1 MESVLLVGSIIGGL
15 GLFLLAIGMMTDG
28 LKLAAGN
35 SLRTLLAKWSSTPFR
50 GVVSGA
56 AMTALVQ
63 SSSAVTVASLGF
75 VNAGLLSMRHALG
88 IVYGAN
94 IGTTMT
100 GWLVAMV
107 GFKLNIQAVALPMI
121 GVGMILKLLK
131 PNSRL
136 ASFGIAIAGFG
147 LFFVGID
154 SLKTAFEGIVNTFD
168 LSQFKAEGV
177 EGFLMYLIIGF
188 VMTVLTQSS
197 SASIALTITA
207 ATSGMVGIYAAGAMV
222 IGANI
227 GTTSTAMFAS
237 IGATSSA
244 KRVAAAQ
251 VVFNVAT
258 AVVAALILPLLFGL
272 IHWIT
277 AVAEIDA
284 NPGITLAIFH
294 TLFNLLGVALIFP
307 LNDRL
312 ASFLEQ
318 RFVSLEEEASKP
330 KHLDKN
336 IAQTPDLAVNALI
349 LELLSVS
356 DRFLHVYPKLFSQQ
370 CTEITAVEK
379 GIHGVEALCQRIS
392 QFIVEVERAALSE
405 DTTKALASLM
415 RVEHYML
422 SSAQKTL
429 AISAVIKRRDIL
441 SKPELEGQLLNYLS
455 VINEFMR
462 MVRWR
467 QFDSSDA
474 LSLQF
479 DLLDKEHHKLK
490 SALVMGATRGDI
502 AVAQMADA
510 AECMEYL
517 LQIAQMWIKVFV
529 RIQQVEDSITTVN
542 LIHGDSQN
550 NSKTIEG
557 A

>member
-1 MESVLLVGSIIGGL
+1 MESVVLLGSIIGGL

-35 SLRTLLAKWSSTPFR
+35 ALRTLLAKWSKTPFR

-100 GWLVAMV
+100 GWLVAIV

-136 ASFGIAIAGFG
+136 ASVGIAIAGFG

-154 SLKTAFEGIVNTFD
+154 SLKTAFEGIVSTFD

-177 EGFLMYLIIGF
+177 EGFLMYLVIGF

-284 NPGITLAIFH
+284 DPGITLAIFH

-370 CTEITAVEK
+370 SSEITAVEND
-379 GIHGVEALCQRIS
+379 IHGVEALCQHIS
-392 QFIVEVERAALSE
+392 QFIVDVERAALSE
-405 DTTKALASLM
+405 ETTKALASLM

-422 SSAQKTL
+422 SSAQKAL
-429 AISAVIKRRDIL
+429 AISAVSRRRDVL
-441 SKPELEGQLLNYLS
+441 TKAELEGQLLNYLS
-455 VINEFMR
+455 ITNEFMR

-467 QFDSSDA
+467 QFESSDA

-479 DLLDKEHHKLK
+479 DLLDKEHHKVK
-490 SALVMGATRGDI
+490 SALVMGATQGDI
-502 AVAQMADA
+502 AVTQMTDA
-510 AECMEYL
+510 TECMEYL
-517 LQIAQMWIKVFV
+517 LQIVQMWVKVFV
-529 RIQQVEDSITTVN
+529 RIQQVEDSITTAN

>member
-1 MESVLLVGSIIGGL
+1 MESVVLLGSIIGGL

-35 SLRTLLAKWSSTPFR
+35 ALRTLLAKWSKTPFR

-136 ASFGIAIAGFG
+136 ASVGIAIAGFG

-154 SLKTAFEGIVNTFD
+154 SLKTAFEGIVSTFD

-177 EGFLMYLIIGF
+177 EGFLMYLVIGF

-284 NPGITLAIFH
+284 DPGITLAIFH

-307 LNDRL
+307 LNDKL

-370 CTEITAVEK
+370 SSEITAVEND
-379 GIHGVEALCQRIS
+379 IHGVEALCQHIS
-392 QFIVEVERAALSE
+392 QFIVDVERAALSE
-405 DTTKALASLM
+405 ETTKALASLM

-422 SSAQKTL
+422 SSAQKAL
-429 AISAVIKRRDIL
+429 AISAVSRRRDVL
-441 SKPELEGQLLNYLS
+441 TKAELEGQLLNYLS
-455 VINEFMR
+455 VTNEFMR

-467 QFDSSDA
+467 QFESSDA

-479 DLLDKEHHKLK
+479 DLLDKEHHKVK
-490 SALVMGATRGDI
+490 SALVMGATQGDI
-502 AVAQMADA
+502 AVTQMTDA
-510 AECMEYL
+510 TECMEYL
-517 LQIAQMWIKVFV
+517 LQIVQMWVKVFV
-529 RIQQVEDSITTVN
+529 RIQQVEDSITTAN

-550 NSKTIEG
+550 NSKTMEG

>member
-1 MESVLLVGSIIGGL
+1 MESVVLLGSIIGGL

-35 SLRTLLAKWSSTPFR
+35 ALRTLLAKWSKTPFR

-121 GVGMILKLLK
+121 GVGMILKLIK

-136 ASFGIAIAGFG
+136 ASVGIAIAGFG

-154 SLKTAFEGIVNTFD
+154 SLKTAFEGIVSTFD

-177 EGFLMYLIIGF
+177 EGFLMYLVIGF

-251 VVFNVAT
+251 VVFNVVT

-284 NPGITLAIFH
+284 DPGITLAIFH

-370 CTEITAVEK
+370 SSEITAVEND
-379 GIHGVEALCQRIS
+379 IHGVEALCQHIS
-392 QFIVEVERAALSE
+392 QFIVDVERAALSE
-405 DTTKALASLM
+405 ETTKALASLM

-422 SSAQKTL
+422 SSAQKAL
-429 AISAVIKRRDIL
+429 AISALSRRRDVL
-441 SKPELEGQLLNYLS
+441 TKAELEGQLLNYLS
-455 VINEFMR
+455 VTNEFMR

-479 DLLDKEHHKLK
+479 DLLDKEHHKVK
-490 SALVMGATRGDI
+490 SALVMGATQGDI
-502 AVAQMADA
+502 AVTQMTDA
-510 AECMEYL
+510 TECMEYL
-517 LQIAQMWIKVFV
+517 LQIVQMWVKVFV
-529 RIQQVEDSITTVN
+529 RIQQVEDSITTAN

-550 NSKTIEG
+550 NSNTIEG

>member
-136 ASFGIAIAGFG
+136 ASVGIAIAGFG

-154 SLKTAFEGIVNTFD
+154 SLKTAFEGIVSTFD

-177 EGFLMYLIIGF
+177 EGFLMYLVIGF

-277 AVAEIDA
+277 EVAEIDA

-307 LNDRL
+307 LNDGL

-370 CTEITAVEK
+370 SGEITAVEND
-379 GIHGVEALCQRIS
+379 IHGVEALCQHIS
-392 QFIVEVERAALSE
+392 QFIVDVERAALSE
-405 DTTKALASLM
+405 ETTKALASLM

-422 SSAQKTL
+422 SSAQKAL
-429 AISAVIKRRDIL
+429 AISAVSRRREVL
-441 SKPELEGQLLNYLS
+441 TKAELEGQLLNYLS
-455 VINEFMR
+455 VTNEFMR

-479 DLLDKEHHKLK
+479 DLLDKEHHKVK
-490 SALVMGATRGDI
+490 SALVMGATQGDI
-502 AVAQMADA
+502 AVTQMTDA
-510 AECMEYL
+510 TECMEYL
-517 LQIAQMWIKVFV
+517 LQIVQMWVKVFV
-529 RIQQVEDSITTVN
+529 RIQQVEDSITTAN

>member
-1 MESVLLVGSIIGGL
+1 MESVVLLGSIIGGL

-35 SLRTLLAKWSSTPFR
+35 ALRTLLAKWSKTPFR

-136 ASFGIAIAGFG
+136 ASVGIAIAGFG

-154 SLKTAFEGIVNTFD
+154 SLKTAFEGIVSTFD

-177 EGFLMYLIIGF
+177 EGFLMYLVIGF

-272 IHWIT
+272 IHWVT

-284 NPGITLAIFH
+284 DPGITLAIFH

-370 CTEITAVEK
+370 SSEITAVEND
-379 GIHGVEALCQRIS
+379 IHGVEALCQHIS
-392 QFIVEVERAALSE
+392 QFIVDVERAALSE
-405 DTTKALASLM
+405 ETTKALASLM

-422 SSAQKTL
+422 SSAQKAL
-429 AISAVIKRRDIL
+429 AISAVSRRRDVL
-441 SKPELEGQLLNYLS
+441 TKAELEGQLLNYLS
-455 VINEFMR
+455 VTNEFMR

-479 DLLDKEHHKLK
+479 DLLDKEHHKVK
-490 SALVMGATRGDI
+490 SALVMGATQGDI
-502 AVAQMADA
+502 AVTQMTDA
-510 AECMEYL
+510 TECMEYL
-517 LQIAQMWIKVFV
+517 LQIVQMWVKVFV
-529 RIQQVEDSITTVN
+529 RIQQVEDSITTAN

-557 A
+557 V

>member
-1 MESVLLVGSIIGGL
+1 MESVVLLGSIIGGL

-35 SLRTLLAKWSSTPFR
+35 ALRTLLAKWSKTPFR

-136 ASFGIAIAGFG
+136 ASVGIAIAGFG

-154 SLKTAFEGIVNTFD
+154 SLKTAFEGIVSTFD

-177 EGFLMYLIIGF
+177 EGFLMYLVIGF

-207 ATSGMVGIYAAGAMV
+207 ATSGIVGIYAAGAMV

-272 IHWIT
+272 IHWVT

-284 NPGITLAIFH
+284 DPGITLAIFH

-307 LNDRL
+307 LNDKL

-370 CTEITAVEK
+370 SSEITAVEND
-379 GIHGVEALCQRIS
+379 IHGVEALCQHIS
-392 QFIVEVERAALSE
+392 QFIVDVERAALSE
-405 DTTKALASLM
+405 ETTKALASLM

-422 SSAQKTL
+422 SSAQKAL
-429 AISAVIKRRDIL
+429 AISAVSRRRDVL
-441 SKPELEGQLLNYLS
+441 TKAELEGQLLNYLS
-455 VINEFMR
+455 VTNEFMR

-479 DLLDKEHHKLK
+479 DLLDKEHHKVK
-490 SALVMGATRGDI
+490 SALVMGATQGDI
-502 AVAQMADA
+502 AVTQMTDA
-510 AECMEYL
+510 TECMECL
-517 LQIAQMWIKVFV
+517 LQIVQMWVKVFV
-529 RIQQVEDSITTVN
+529 RIQQVEDSITTAN

-557 A
+557 V

>member
-1 MESVLLVGSIIGGL
+1 MESVVLLGSIIGGL

-35 SLRTLLAKWSSTPFR
+35 ALRTLLAKWSKTPFR

-136 ASFGIAIAGFG
+136 ASVGIAIAGFG

-154 SLKTAFEGIVNTFD
+154 SLKTAFEGIVSTFD

-177 EGFLMYLIIGF
+177 EGFLMYLVIGF

-207 ATSGMVGIYAAGAMV
+207 ATSDMVGIYAAGAMV

-284 NPGITLAIFH
+284 DPGITLAIFH

-370 CTEITAVEK
+370 SSEITAVEND
-379 GIHGVEALCQRIS
+379 IHGVEALCQHIS
-392 QFIVEVERAALSE
+392 QFIVDVERAALSE
-405 DTTKALASLM
+405 ETTKALASIM

-422 SSAQKTL
+422 SSAQKAL
-429 AISAVIKRRDIL
+429 AISAVSRRRDVL
-441 SKPELEGQLLNYLS
+441 TKAELEGQLLNYLS
-455 VINEFMR
+455 VTNEFMR

-467 QFDSSDA
+467 QFESSDA

-479 DLLDKEHHKLK
+479 DLLDKEHHKVK
-490 SALVMGATRGDI
+490 SALVMGATQGDI
-502 AVAQMADA
+502 AVTQMTDA
-510 AECMEYL
+510 TECMEYL
-517 LQIAQMWIKVFV
+517 LQIVQMWVKVFV
-529 RIQQVEDSITTVN
+529 RIQQVEDSITTAN

>member
-1 MESVLLVGSIIGGL
+1 MESVVLLGSIIGGL

-35 SLRTLLAKWSSTPFR
+35 ALRTLLAKWSKTPFR

-136 ASFGIAIAGFG
+136 ASVGIAIAGFG

-154 SLKTAFEGIVNTFD
+154 SLKTAFEGIVSTFD

-177 EGFLMYLIIGF
+177 EGFLMYLVIGF

-197 SASIALTITA
+197 SASIALTIAA

-284 NPGITLAIFH
+284 DPGITLAIFH

-370 CTEITAVEK
+370 SSEITAVEK
-379 GIHGVEALCQRIS
+379 GIIGVEALCQHIS
-392 QFIVEVERAALSE
+392 QFIVDVERAALSE
-405 DTTKALASLM
+405 ETTKALASLM

-422 SSAQKTL
+422 SSAQKAL
-429 AISAVIKRRDIL
+429 AISAVSRRRDAL
-441 SKPELEGQLLNYLS
+441 TKAELEGQLLNYLS
-455 VINEFMR
+455 VTNEFMR

-479 DLLDKEHHKLK
+479 DLLDKEHHKVK
-490 SALVMGATRGDI
+490 SALVMGATQGDI
-502 AVAQMADA
+502 AVTQMTDA
-510 AECMEYL
+510 TECMEYL
-517 LQIAQMWIKVFV
+517 LQIVQMWVKVFV
-529 RIQQVEDSITTVN
+529 RIQQVEDSITTAN

>member
-1 MESVLLVGSIIGGL
+1 MESVVLLGSIIGGL

-35 SLRTLLAKWSSTPFR
+35 ALRTLLAKWSKTPFR

-136 ASFGIAIAGFG
+136 ASVGIAIAGFG

-154 SLKTAFEGIVNTFD
+154 SLKTAFEGIVSTFD

-177 EGFLMYLIIGF
+177 EGFLMYLVIGF

-272 IHWIT
+272 IHWVT

-284 NPGITLAIFH
+284 DPGITLAIFH

-370 CTEITAVEK
+370 SSEITAVEND
-379 GIHGVEALCQRIS
+379 IHGVEALCQHIS
-392 QFIVEVERAALSE
+392 QFIVDVERAALSE
-405 DTTKALASLM
+405 ETTKALASLM

-422 SSAQKTL
+422 SSAQKAL
-429 AISAVIKRRDIL
+429 AISAVSRRRDVL
-441 SKPELEGQLLNYLS
+441 TKAELEGQLLNYLS
-455 VINEFMR
+455 VTNEFMR

-479 DLLDKEHHKLK
+479 DLLDKEHHKVK
-490 SALVMGATRGDI
+490 SALVMGATQGDI
-502 AVAQMADA
+502 AVTQMTDA
-510 AECMEYL
+510 TECMEYL
-517 LQIAQMWIKVFV
+517 LQIVQMWVKVFV
-529 RIQQVEDSITTVN
+529 RIQQVEDSITTAN

>member
-1 MESVLLVGSIIGGL
+1 MESVVLLGSIIGGL
-15 GLFLLAIGMMTDG
+15 GLFLLAIGMMTEG

-35 SLRTLLAKWSSTPFR
+35 ALRTLLAKWSKTPFR

-136 ASFGIAIAGFG
+136 ASVGIAIAGFG

-154 SLKTAFEGIVNTFD
+154 SLKTAFEGIVSTFD

-177 EGFLMYLIIGF
+177 EGFLMYLVIGF

-284 NPGITLAIFH
+284 DPGITLAIFH

-370 CTEITAVEK
+370 SSEITAVEND
-379 GIHGVEALCQRIS
+379 IHGVEALCQHIS
-392 QFIVEVERAALSE
+392 QFIVDVERAALSE
-405 DTTKALASLM
+405 ETTKALASLM

-422 SSAQKTL
+422 SSAQKAL
-429 AISAVIKRRDIL
+429 AISAVSRRRDVL
-441 SKPELEGQLLNYLS
+441 TKAELEGQLLNYLS
-455 VINEFMR
+455 VTNEFMR

-479 DLLDKEHHKLK
+479 DLLDKEHHKVK
-490 SALVMGATRGDI
+490 SALVMGATQGDI
-502 AVAQMADA
+502 AVTQMTDA
-510 AECMEYL
+510 TECMECL
-517 LQIAQMWIKVFV
+517 LQIVQMWVKVFV
-529 RIQQVEDSITTVN
+529 RIQQVEDSITTAN

-557 A
+557 V

>member
-1 MESVLLVGSIIGGL
+1 MESVVLLGSIIGGL
-15 GLFLLAIGMMTDG
+15 GLFLLAIGMMTEG

-35 SLRTLLAKWSSTPFR
+35 ALRTLLAKWSKTPFR

-136 ASFGIAIAGFG
+136 ASVGIAIAGFG

-154 SLKTAFEGIVNTFD
+154 SLKTAFEGIVSTFD

-177 EGFLMYLIIGF
+177 EGFLMYLVIGF

-272 IHWIT
+272 IHWVT

-284 NPGITLAIFH
+284 DPGITLAIFH

-307 LNDRL
+307 LNDKL

-370 CTEITAVEK
+370 SSEITAVEND
-379 GIHGVEALCQRIS
+379 IHGVEALCQHIS
-392 QFIVEVERAALSE
+392 QFIVDVERAALSE
-405 DTTKALASLM
+405 ETTKALASLM

-422 SSAQKTL
+422 SSAQKAL
-429 AISAVIKRRDIL
+429 AISAVSRRRDVL
-441 SKPELEGQLLNYLS
+441 TKAELEGQLLNYLS
-455 VINEFMR
+455 VTNEFMR

-479 DLLDKEHHKLK
+479 DLLDKEHHKVK
-490 SALVMGATRGDI
+490 SALVMGATQGDI
-502 AVAQMADA
+502 AVTQMTDA
-510 AECMEYL
+510 TECMECL
-517 LQIAQMWIKVFV
+517 LQIVQMWVKVFV
-529 RIQQVEDSITTVN
+529 RIQQVEDSITTAN

-550 NSKTIEG
+550 NSKTMEG

>member
-1 MESVLLVGSIIGGL
+1 MESVVLLGSIIGGL

-35 SLRTLLAKWSSTPFR
+35 ALRTLLAKWSKTPFR

-136 ASFGIAIAGFG
+136 ASVGIAIAGFG

-154 SLKTAFEGIVNTFD
+154 SLKTAFEGIVSTFD

-177 EGFLMYLIIGF
+177 EGFLMYLVIGF

-251 VVFNVAT
+251 VVFNVVT

-277 AVAEIDA
+277 AIAEIDA

-294 TLFNLLGVALIFP
+294 TLFNVLGVALIFP
-307 LNDRL
+307 MNDKL
-312 ASFLEQ
+312 ASFLER
-318 RFVSLEEEASKP
+318 RFVSFEEEASKP
-330 KHLDKN
+330 KYLDKN

-349 LELLSVS
+349 LELLSIA
-356 DRFLHVYPKLFSQQ
+356 DRFLNTYPKLLSQRSNE
-370 CTEITAVEK
+370 TNVVENEINVVET
-379 GIHGVEALCQRIS
+379 LCQHVS

-405 DTTKALASLM
+405 ETTKALSLLM
-415 RVEHYML
+415 RVEHYVYSIAQKSSAILML
-422 SSAQKTL
+422 SS
-429 AISAVIKRRDIL
+429 RREKL
-441 SKPELEGQLLNYLS
+441 SRPELEGQLLNHLS
-455 VINEFMR
+455 VTTEFMK

-467 QFDSSDA
+467 QFDNSEA
-474 LSLQF
+474 LNLQF
-479 DLLDKEHHKLK
+479 GLLEKEHHKLK
-490 SALVMGATRGDI
+490 SALVLGATQGDI
-502 AVAQMADA
+502 AVAQMTDA
-510 AECMEYL
+510 TECMEYL
-517 LQIAQMWIKVFV
+517 LQIAQMWVKVFSRV
-529 RIQQVEDSITTVN
+529 QQVEDSITTANVSQT
-542 LIHGDSQN
+542 DSQ
-550 NSKTIEG
+550 TFLT
-557 A
+557 

>member
-1 MESVLLVGSIIGGL
+1 MESVVLLGSIIGGL

-35 SLRTLLAKWSSTPFR
+35 ALRTLLAKWSKTPFR

-136 ASFGIAIAGFG
+136 ASVGIAIAGFG

-154 SLKTAFEGIVNTFD
+154 SLKTAFEGIVSTFD

-177 EGFLMYLIIGF
+177 EGFLMYLVIGF

-272 IHWIT
+272 IHWVT

-284 NPGITLAIFH
+284 DPGITLAIFH

-312 ASFLEQ
+312 ARFLEQ

-370 CTEITAVEK
+370 SSEITAVEND
-379 GIHGVEALCQRIS
+379 IHGVEALCQHIS
-392 QFIVEVERAALSE
+392 QFIVDVERAALSE
-405 DTTKALASLM
+405 ETTKALASLM

-422 SSAQKTL
+422 SSAQKAL
-429 AISAVIKRRDIL
+429 AISALSRRRDVL
-441 SKPELEGQLLNYLS
+441 TKAELEGQLLNYLS
-455 VINEFMR
+455 VTNEFMR

-479 DLLDKEHHKLK
+479 DLLDKEHHKVK
-490 SALVMGATRGDI
+490 SALVMGATQGDI
-502 AVAQMADA
+502 AVTQMTDA
-510 AECMEYL
+510 TECMEYL
-517 LQIAQMWIKVFV
+517 LQIVQMWVKVFV
-529 RIQQVEDSITTVN
+529 RIQQVEDSITTAN

>member
-1 MESVLLVGSIIGGL
+1 MESVVLLGSIIGGL
-15 GLFLLAIGMMTDG
+15 GLFLLAIGMMTEG

-35 SLRTLLAKWSSTPFR
+35 ALRTLLAKWSKTPFR

-136 ASFGIAIAGFG
+136 ASVGIAIAGFG

-154 SLKTAFEGIVNTFD
+154 SLKTAFEGIVSTFD

-177 EGFLMYLIIGF
+177 EGFLMYLVIGF

-284 NPGITLAIFH
+284 DPGITLAIFH

-370 CTEITAVEK
+370 SSEITAVEND
-379 GIHGVEALCQRIS
+379 IHGVEALCQHIS
-392 QFIVEVERAALSE
+392 QFIVDVERAALSE
-405 DTTKALASLM
+405 ETTKALASLM

-422 SSAQKTL
+422 SSAQKAL
-429 AISAVIKRRDIL
+429 AISAVSRRRDVL
-441 SKPELEGQLLNYLS
+441 TKAELEGQLLNYLS
-455 VINEFMR
+455 VTNEFMR

-479 DLLDKEHHKLK
+479 DLLDKEHHKVK
-490 SALVMGATRGDI
+490 SALVMGATQGDI
-502 AVAQMADA
+502 AVTQMTDA
-510 AECMEYL
+510 TECMEYL
-517 LQIAQMWIKVFV
+517 LQIVQMWVKVFV
-529 RIQQVEDSITTVN
+529 RIQQVEDSITTAN

>member
-1 MESVLLVGSIIGGL
+1 MESVVLLGSIIGGL

-35 SLRTLLAKWSSTPFR
+35 ALRTLLAKWSKTPFR

-136 ASFGIAIAGFG
+136 ASVGIAIAGFG

-154 SLKTAFEGIVNTFD
+154 SLKTAFEGIVSTFD

-177 EGFLMYLIIGF
+177 EGFLMYLVIGF

-284 NPGITLAIFH
+284 DPGITLAIFH

-312 ASFLEQ
+312 ARFLEQ

-370 CTEITAVEK
+370 SSEITAVEND
-379 GIHGVEALCQRIS
+379 IHGVEALCQHIS
-392 QFIVEVERAALSE
+392 QFIVDVERAALSE
-405 DTTKALASLM
+405 ETTKALASLM

-422 SSAQKTL
+422 SSAQKAL
-429 AISAVIKRRDIL
+429 AISAVSRRRDVL
-441 SKPELEGQLLNYLS
+441 TKAELEGQLLNYLS
-455 VINEFMR
+455 VTNEFMR

-467 QFDSSDA
+467 QFDSSNA

-479 DLLDKEHHKLK
+479 DLLDKEHHKVK
-490 SALVMGATRGDI
+490 SALVMGATQGDI
-502 AVAQMADA
+502 AVTQMTDA
-510 AECMEYL
+510 TECMEYL
-517 LQIAQMWIKVFV
+517 LQIVQMWVKVFV
-529 RIQQVEDSITTVN
+529 RIQQVEDSITTAN

>member
-1 MESVLLVGSIIGGL
+1 MESVVLLGSIIGGL

-35 SLRTLLAKWSSTPFR
+35 ALRTLLAKWSKTPFR

-94 IGTTMT
+94 IGTTIT

-136 ASFGIAIAGFG
+136 ASVGIAIAGFG

-168 LSQFKAEGV
+168 LSQFKAEGI
-177 EGFLMYLIIGF
+177 EGFLMYLVIGF
-188 VMTVLTQSS
+188 GMTVLTQSS

-284 NPGITLAIFH
+284 DPGITLAIFH

-312 ASFLEQ
+312 VSFLEL

-370 CTEITAVEK
+370 SSEITAVEND
-379 GIHGVEALCQRIS
+379 ILGVEALCQHIS
-392 QFIVEVERAALSE
+392 QFIVDVERSALSE
-405 DTTKALASLM
+405 ETTKALASLM

-422 SSAQKTL
+422 SSAQKAL
-429 AISAVIKRRDIL
+429 AISAVSRRRDVL
-441 SKPELEGQLLNYLS
+441 TKAELEGQLLNYLS
-455 VINEFMR
+455 VTNEFMR

-474 LSLQF
+474 LSLQL
-479 DLLDKEHHKLK
+479 DLLDKEHHKVK
-490 SALVMGATRGDI
+490 SALVMGATQGDI
-502 AVAQMADA
+502 AVTQMTDA
-510 AECMEYL
+510 TECMEYL
-517 LQIAQMWIKVFV
+517 LQIVQMWVKVFV
-529 RIQQVEDSITTVN
+529 RIQQVEDSITTAN

>member
-1 MESVLLVGSIIGGL
+1 MESVVLLGSIIGGL

-35 SLRTLLAKWSSTPFR
+35 ALRTLLAKWSKTPFR

-136 ASFGIAIAGFG
+136 ASVGIAIAGFG

-154 SLKTAFEGIVNTFD
+154 SLKTAFEGIVSTFD

-177 EGFLMYLIIGF
+177 EGFLMYLVIGF

-284 NPGITLAIFH
+284 DPGITLAIFH

-307 LNDRL
+307 LNDKL

-356 DRFLHVYPKLFSQQ
+356 ERFLHVYPKLFSQQ
-370 CTEITAVEK
+370 SSEITAVEND
-379 GIHGVEALCQRIS
+379 IHGVEALCQHIS
-392 QFIVEVERAALSE
+392 QFIVDVERAALSE
-405 DTTKALASLM
+405 ETTKALASLM

-422 SSAQKTL
+422 SSAQKAL
-429 AISAVIKRRDIL
+429 AISALSRRRDVL
-441 SKPELEGQLLNYLS
+441 TKPELEGQLLNYLS
-455 VINEFMR
+455 VTNEFMR

-479 DLLDKEHHKLK
+479 DLLDKEHHKVK
-490 SALVMGATRGDI
+490 SALVMGATQGDI
-502 AVAQMADA
+502 AVTQMTDA
-510 AECMEYL
+510 TECMEYL
-517 LQIAQMWIKVFV
+517 LQIVQMWVKVFV
-529 RIQQVEDSITTVN
+529 RIQQVEDSITTAN

-550 NSKTIEG
+550 NSKTMEG

>member
-1 MESVLLVGSIIGGL
+1 MESVVLLGSIIGGL

-35 SLRTLLAKWSSTPFR
+35 ALRTLLAKWSKTPFR

-136 ASFGIAIAGFG
+136 ASVGIAIAGFG

-154 SLKTAFEGIVNTFD
+154 SLKTAFEGIVSTFD

-177 EGFLMYLIIGF
+177 EGFIMYLVIGF

-251 VVFNVAT
+251 VVFNVVT

-284 NPGITLAIFH
+284 DPGITLAIFH

-370 CTEITAVEK
+370 SSEITAVEND
-379 GIHGVEALCQRIS
+379 IHGVEALCQHIS
-392 QFIVEVERAALSE
+392 QFIVDVERAALSE
-405 DTTKALASLM
+405 ETTKALASLM

-422 SSAQKTL
+422 SSAQKAV
-429 AISAVIKRRDIL
+429 AISAVSRRRDVL
-441 SKPELEGQLLNYLS
+441 TKAELEGQLLNYLS
-455 VINEFMR
+455 VTNEFMR

-479 DLLDKEHHKLK
+479 DLLDKEHHKVK
-490 SALVMGATRGDI
+490 SALVMGATQGDI
-502 AVAQMADA
+502 AVTQMTDA
-510 AECMEYL
+510 TECMEYL
-517 LQIAQMWIKVFV
+517 LQIVQMWVKVFV
-529 RIQQVEDSITTVN
+529 RIQQVEDSITTAN

-550 NSKTIEG
+550 NSNTIEG

>member
-154 SLKTAFEGIVNTFD
+154 SLKTAFEGIVSTFD

-177 EGFLMYLIIGF
+177 EGFLMYLVIGF

-207 ATSGMVGIYAAGAMV
+207 ATSGMVGIYGAGAMV

-277 AVAEIDA
+277 EVAEIDA

-370 CTEITAVEK
+370 SSEITAVEK

>member
-1 MESVLLVGSIIGGL
+1 MESVVLLGSIIGGL
-15 GLFLLAIGMMTDG
+15 GLFLLAIGMMTEG

-35 SLRTLLAKWSSTPFR
+35 ALRTLLAKWSKTPFR

-136 ASFGIAIAGFG
+136 ASVGIAIAGFG

-154 SLKTAFEGIVNTFD
+154 SLKTAFEGIVSTFD

-177 EGFLMYLIIGF
+177 EGFLMYLVIGF

-284 NPGITLAIFH
+284 DPGITLAIFH

-370 CTEITAVEK
+370 SSEITAVEND
-379 GIHGVEALCQRIS
+379 IHGVEALCQHIS
-392 QFIVEVERAALSE
+392 QFIVDVERAALSE
-405 DTTKALASLM
+405 ETTKALASLM

-422 SSAQKTL
+422 SSAQKAL
-429 AISAVIKRRDIL
+429 AISAVSRRRDVL
-441 SKPELEGQLLNYLS
+441 TKAELEGQLLNYLS
-455 VINEFMR
+455 VTNEFMR

-467 QFDSSDA
+467 QFESSDA

-479 DLLDKEHHKLK
+479 DLLDKEHHKVK
-490 SALVMGATRGDI
+490 SALVMGATQGDI
-502 AVAQMADA
+502 AVTQMTDA
-510 AECMEYL
+510 TECMEYL
-517 LQIAQMWIKVFV
+517 LQIVQMWVKVFV
-529 RIQQVEDSITTVN
+529 RIQQVEDSITTAN

>member
-154 SLKTAFEGIVNTFD
+154 SLKTAFEGIVSTFD

-177 EGFLMYLIIGF
+177 EGFLMYLVIGF

-277 AVAEIDA
+277 EVAEIDA

-370 CTEITAVEK
+370 SSEITAVEK
-379 GIHGVEALCQRIS
+379 GIHGVEALCQHIS
-392 QFIVEVERAALSE
+392 QFIVDVERAALSE
-405 DTTKALASLM
+405 ETTKALASLM

-529 RIQQVEDSITTVN
+529 RIQQVEDSITTAN

>member
-1 MESVLLVGSIIGGL
+1 MESVVLLGSIIGGL
-15 GLFLLAIGMMTDG
+15 GLFLLAIGMMTEG

-35 SLRTLLAKWSSTPFR
+35 ALRTLLAKWSKTPFR

-121 GVGMILKLLK
+121 GIGMILKLLK

-136 ASFGIAIAGFG
+136 ASVGIAIAGFG

-154 SLKTAFEGIVNTFD
+154 SLKTAFEGIVSTFD

-177 EGFLMYLIIGF
+177 EGFLMYLVIGF

-284 NPGITLAIFH
+284 DPGITLAIFH

-307 LNDRL
+307 LNDKL

-370 CTEITAVEK
+370 SSEITAVEND
-379 GIHGVEALCQRIS
+379 IHGVEALCQHIS
-392 QFIVEVERAALSE
+392 QFIVDVERAALSE
-405 DTTKALASLM
+405 ETTKALASLM

-422 SSAQKTL
+422 SSAQKAL
-429 AISAVIKRRDIL
+429 AISAVSRRRDVL
-441 SKPELEGQLLNYLS
+441 TKAELEGQLLNYLS
-455 VINEFMR
+455 VTNEFMR

-479 DLLDKEHHKLK
+479 DLLDKEHHKVK
-490 SALVMGATRGDI
+490 SALVMGATQGDI
-502 AVAQMADA
+502 AVTQMTDA
-510 AECMEYL
+510 TECMEYL
-517 LQIAQMWIKVFV
+517 LQIVQMWVKVFV
-529 RIQQVEDSITTVN
+529 RIQQVEDSITTAN

>member
-1 MESVLLVGSIIGGL
+1 MESVVLLGSIIGGL

-35 SLRTLLAKWSSTPFR
+35 ALRTLLAKWSKTPFR

-136 ASFGIAIAGFG
+136 ASVGIAIAGFG

-154 SLKTAFEGIVNTFD
+154 SLKTAFEGIVSTFD

-177 EGFLMYLIIGF
+177 EGFLMYLVIGF

-251 VVFNVAT
+251 VVFNVVT

-284 NPGITLAIFH
+284 DPGITLAIFH

-370 CTEITAVEK
+370 SSEITAVEND
-379 GIHGVEALCQRIS
+379 IHGVEALCQHIS
-392 QFIVEVERAALSE
+392 QFIVDVERAALSE
-405 DTTKALASLM
+405 ETTKALASLM

-422 SSAQKTL
+422 SSAQKAL
-429 AISAVIKRRDIL
+429 AISAVSRRRDVL
-441 SKPELEGQLLNYLS
+441 TKAELEGQLLNYLS
-455 VINEFMR
+455 VTNEFMR

-479 DLLDKEHHKLK
+479 DLLDKEHHKVK
-490 SALVMGATRGDI
+490 SALVMGATQGDI
-502 AVAQMADA
+502 AVTQMTDA
-510 AECMEYL
+510 TECMEYL
-517 LQIAQMWIKVFV
+517 LQIVQMWVKVFV
-529 RIQQVEDSITTVN
+529 RIQQVEDSITTAN

>member
-1 MESVLLVGSIIGGL
+1 MESVVLLGSIIGGL

-35 SLRTLLAKWSSTPFR
+35 ALRTLLAKWSKTPFR

-136 ASFGIAIAGFG
+136 ASVGIAIAGFG

-154 SLKTAFEGIVNTFD
+154 SLKTAFEGIVSTFD

-177 EGFLMYLIIGF
+177 EGFLMYLVIGF

-284 NPGITLAIFH
+284 DPGITLAIFH

-312 ASFLEQ
+312 ARFLEQ

-370 CTEITAVEK
+370 SSEITAVEND
-379 GIHGVEALCQRIS
+379 IHGVEALCQHIS
-392 QFIVEVERAALSE
+392 QFIVDVERAALSE
-405 DTTKALASLM
+405 ETTKALASLM

-422 SSAQKTL
+422 SSAQKAL
-429 AISAVIKRRDIL
+429 AISAVSRRRDVL
-441 SKPELEGQLLNYLS
+441 TKAELEGQLLNYLS
-455 VINEFMR
+455 VTNEFMR

-467 QFDSSDA
+467 QFDNSDA

-479 DLLDKEHHKLK
+479 DLLDKEHHKVK
-490 SALVMGATRGDI
+490 SALVMGATQGDI
-502 AVAQMADA
+502 AVTQMTDA
-510 AECMEYL
+510 TECMEYL
-517 LQIAQMWIKVFV
+517 LQIVQMWVKVFV
-529 RIQQVEDSITTVN
+529 RIQQVEDSITTAN

>member
-1 MESVLLVGSIIGGL
+1 MESVVLLGSIIGGL

-35 SLRTLLAKWSSTPFR
+35 ALRTLLAKWSKTPFR

-136 ASFGIAIAGFG
+136 ASVGIAIAGFG

-154 SLKTAFEGIVNTFD
+154 SLKTAFEGIVSTFD

-177 EGFLMYLIIGF
+177 EGFLMYLVIGF

-284 NPGITLAIFH
+284 DPGITLAIFH

-370 CTEITAVEK
+370 SSEITAVEND
-379 GIHGVEALCQRIS
+379 IHGVEALCQHIS
-392 QFIVEVERAALSE
+392 QFIVDVERAALSE
-405 DTTKALASLM
+405 ETTKALASLM

-422 SSAQKTL
+422 SSAQKAL
-429 AISAVIKRRDIL
+429 AISEVSRRRDVL
-441 SKPELEGQLLNYLS
+441 TKAELEGQLLNYLS
-455 VINEFMR
+455 VTNEFMR

-467 QFDSSDA
+467 QFDNSDA

-479 DLLDKEHHKLK
+479 DLLDKEHHKVK
-490 SALVMGATRGDI
+490 SALVMGATQGDI
-502 AVAQMADA
+502 AVTQMADA

-517 LQIAQMWIKVFV
+517 LQIVQMWVKVFV
-529 RIQQVEDSITTVN
+529 RIQQVEDSITTAN

>member
-1 MESVLLVGSIIGGL
+1 MESVVLLGSIIGGL
-15 GLFLLAIGMMTDG
+15 GLFLLAIGMMTEG

-35 SLRTLLAKWSSTPFR
+35 ALRTLLAKWSKTPFR

-136 ASFGIAIAGFG
+136 ASVGIAIAGFG

-154 SLKTAFEGIVNTFD
+154 SLKTAFEGIVSTFD

-177 EGFLMYLIIGF
+177 EGFLMYLVIGF

-284 NPGITLAIFH
+284 DPGITLAIFH

-312 ASFLEQ
+312 ARFLEQ

-370 CTEITAVEK
+370 SSEITAVEND
-379 GIHGVEALCQRIS
+379 IHGVEALCQHIS
-392 QFIVEVERAALSE
+392 QFIVDVERAALSE
-405 DTTKALASLM
+405 ETTKALASLM

-422 SSAQKTL
+422 SSAQKAL
-429 AISAVIKRRDIL
+429 AISALSRRRDVL
-441 SKPELEGQLLNYLS
+441 TKAELEGQLLNYLS
-455 VINEFMR
+455 VTNEFMR

-479 DLLDKEHHKLK
+479 DLLDKEHHKVK
-490 SALVMGATRGDI
+490 SALVMGATQGDI
-502 AVAQMADA
+502 AVTQMTDA
-510 AECMEYL
+510 TECMEYL
-517 LQIAQMWIKVFV
+517 LQIVQMWVKVFV
-529 RIQQVEDSITTVN
+529 RIQQVEDSITTAN

>member
-1 MESVLLVGSIIGGL
+1 MESVVLLGSIIGGL

-35 SLRTLLAKWSSTPFR
+35 ALRTLLAKWSKTPFR

-136 ASFGIAIAGFG
+136 ASVGIAIAGFG

-154 SLKTAFEGIVNTFD
+154 SLKTAFEGIVSTFD

-177 EGFLMYLIIGF
+177 EGFLMYLVIGF

-284 NPGITLAIFH
+284 DPGITLAIFH

-370 CTEITAVEK
+370 SSEITAVEND
-379 GIHGVEALCQRIS
+379 IHGVEALCQHIS
-392 QFIVEVERAALSE
+392 QFIVDVERAALSE
-405 DTTKALASLM
+405 ETTNALASLM

-422 SSAQKTL
+422 SSAQKAL
-429 AISAVIKRRDIL
+429 AISAVSRRRDAL
-441 SKPELEGQLLNYLS
+441 TKAELEGQLLNYLS
-455 VINEFMR
+455 VTNEFMR

-467 QFDSSDA
+467 QFDSSDT

-479 DLLDKEHHKLK
+479 DLLDKEHHKVK
-490 SALVMGATRGDI
+490 SALVMGATQGDI
-502 AVAQMADA
+502 AVTQMTDA
-510 AECMEYL
+510 TECMENL
-517 LQIAQMWIKVFV
+517 LQIVQMWIKVFV
-529 RIQQVEDSITTVN
+529 RIQQVEDSITTANV
-542 LIHGDSQN
+542 IHGDSQN
-550 NSKTIEG
+550 NSNTIEG

>member
-1 MESVLLVGSIIGGL
+1 MESVVLLGSIIGGL

-35 SLRTLLAKWSSTPFR
+35 ALRTLLAKWSKTPFR

-136 ASFGIAIAGFG
+136 ASVGIAIAGFG

-154 SLKTAFEGIVNTFD
+154 SLKTAFEGIVSTFD

-177 EGFLMYLIIGF
+177 EGFLMYLVIGF

-284 NPGITLAIFH
+284 DPGITLAIFH

-312 ASFLEQ
+312 ARFLEQ

-370 CTEITAVEK
+370 SSEITAVEND
-379 GIHGVEALCQRIS
+379 IHGVEALCQHIS
-392 QFIVEVERAALSE
+392 QFIVDVERAALSE
-405 DTTKALASLM
+405 ETTKALASLM

-422 SSAQKTL
+422 SSAQKAL
-429 AISAVIKRRDIL
+429 AISAVSRRRDVL
-441 SKPELEGQLLNYLS
+441 TKAELEGQLLNYLS
-455 VINEFMR
+455 VTNEFMR

-479 DLLDKEHHKLK
+479 DLLDKEHHKVK
-490 SALVMGATRGDI
+490 SALVMGATQGDI
-502 AVAQMADA
+502 AVTQMTDA
-510 AECMEYL
+510 TECMECL
-517 LQIAQMWIKVFV
+517 LQIVQMWVKVFV
-529 RIQQVEDSITTVN
+529 RIQQVEDSITTAN

-557 A
+557 V

>member
-1 MESVLLVGSIIGGL
+1 MESVVLLGSIIGGL
-15 GLFLLAIGMMTDG
+15 GLFLLAIGMMTEG

-35 SLRTLLAKWSSTPFR
+35 ALRTLLAKWSKTPFR

-136 ASFGIAIAGFG
+136 ASVGIAIAGFG

-154 SLKTAFEGIVNTFD
+154 SLKTAFEGIVSTFD

-177 EGFLMYLIIGF
+177 EGFLMYLVIGF

-284 NPGITLAIFH
+284 DPGITLAIFH

-307 LNDRL
+307 LNDKL

-370 CTEITAVEK
+370 SSEITAVEND
-379 GIHGVEALCQRIS
+379 IHGVEALCQHIS
-392 QFIVEVERAALSE
+392 QFIVDVERAALSE
-405 DTTKALASLM
+405 ETTKALASLM

-422 SSAQKTL
+422 SSAQKAL
-429 AISAVIKRRDIL
+429 AISAVSRRRDVL
-441 SKPELEGQLLNYLS
+441 TKAELEGQLLNYLS
-455 VINEFMR
+455 VTNEFMR

-467 QFDSSDA
+467 QFESSDA

-479 DLLDKEHHKLK
+479 DLLDKEHHKVK
-490 SALVMGATRGDI
+490 SALVMGATQGDI
-502 AVAQMADA
+502 AVTQMTDA
-510 AECMEYL
+510 TECMEYL
-517 LQIAQMWIKVFV
+517 LQIVQMWVKVFV
-529 RIQQVEDSITTVN
+529 RIQQVEDSITTAN

-550 NSKTIEG
+550 NSKTMEG

>member
-1 MESVLLVGSIIGGL
+1 MESVVLLGSIIGGL

-35 SLRTLLAKWSSTPFR
+35 ALRTLLAKWSKTPFR

-136 ASFGIAIAGFG
+136 ASVGIAIAGFG

-154 SLKTAFEGIVNTFD
+154 SLKTAFEGIVSTFD

-177 EGFLMYLIIGF
+177 EGFLMYLVIGF

-284 NPGITLAIFH
+284 DPGITLAIFH

-312 ASFLEQ
+312 ARFLEQ

-370 CTEITAVEK
+370 SSEITAVEND
-379 GIHGVEALCQRIS
+379 IHGVEALCQHIS
-392 QFIVEVERAALSE
+392 QFIVDVERAALSE
-405 DTTKALASLM
+405 ETTKALASLM

-422 SSAQKTL
+422 SSAQKAL
-429 AISAVIKRRDIL
+429 AISALSRRRDVL
-441 SKPELEGQLLNYLS
+441 TKAELEGQLLNYLS
-455 VINEFMR
+455 VTNEFMR

-467 QFDSSDA
+467 QFDSSNA

-479 DLLDKEHHKLK
+479 DLLDKEHHKVK
-490 SALVMGATRGDI
+490 SALVMGATQGDI
-502 AVAQMADA
+502 AVTQMTDA
-510 AECMEYL
+510 TECMEYL
-517 LQIAQMWIKVFV
+517 LQIVQMWVKVFV
-529 RIQQVEDSITTVN
+529 RIQQVEDSITTAN

>member
-1 MESVLLVGSIIGGL
+1 MESVVLLGSIIGGL

-35 SLRTLLAKWSSTPFR
+35 ALRTLLAKWSKTPFR

-136 ASFGIAIAGFG
+136 ASVGIAIAGFG

-154 SLKTAFEGIVNTFD
+154 SLKTAFEGIVSTFD

-177 EGFLMYLIIGF
+177 EGFLMYLVIGF

-284 NPGITLAIFH
+284 DPGITLAIFH

-370 CTEITAVEK
+370 SSEITAVEND
-379 GIHGVEALCQRIS
+379 IHGVEALCQHIS
-392 QFIVEVERAALSE
+392 QFIVDVERAALSE
-405 DTTKALASLM
+405 ETTKALASLM

-422 SSAQKTL
+422 SSAQKAL
-429 AISAVIKRRDIL
+429 AISAVSRRRDVL
-441 SKPELEGQLLNYLS
+441 TKAELEGQLLNYLS
-455 VINEFMR
+455 VTNEFMR

-479 DLLDKEHHKLK
+479 DLLDKEHHKVK
-490 SALVMGATRGDI
+490 SALVMGATQGDI
-502 AVAQMADA
+502 AVTQMTDA
-510 AECMEYL
+510 TECMEYL
-517 LQIAQMWIKVFV
+517 LQIVQMWVKVFV
-529 RIQQVEDSITTVN
+529 RIQQVEDSITTAN

>member
-154 SLKTAFEGIVNTFD
+154 SLKTAFEGTVSTFD

-177 EGFLMYLIIGF
+177 EGFLMYLVIGF

-251 VVFNVAT
+251 VLFNVAT

-277 AVAEIDA
+277 EVAEIDA

-370 CTEITAVEK
+370 SSEITAVEK

-529 RIQQVEDSITTVN
+529 RIQQVEDSITTAN

-550 NSKTIEG
+550 NSKKIEG

>member
-15 GLFLLAIGMMTDG
+15 GLFLLAIDMMTDG

-35 SLRTLLAKWSSTPFR
+35 SLRTVLAKWSSTPFR

-154 SLKTAFEGIVNTFD
+154 SLKTAFEGIVSTFD

-177 EGFLMYLIIGF
+177 EGFLMYLVIGF

-272 IHWIT
+272 IHWTT

-370 CTEITAVEK
+370 SSEITAVEK
-379 GIHGVEALCQRIS
+379 GIHGVEALCQHIS
-392 QFIVEVERAALSE
+392 QFIVDVERAALSE
-405 DTTKALASLM
+405 ETTKALASLM

-517 LQIAQMWIKVFV
+517 LQIVQMWIKVFM
-529 RIQQVEDSITTVN
+529 RIQQVEDSITTAN

-550 NSKTIEG
+550 NSKSIEG

>member
-1 MESVLLVGSIIGGL
+1 MESVVLLGSIIGGL

-35 SLRTLLAKWSSTPFR
+35 ALRTLLAKWSKTPFR

-136 ASFGIAIAGFG
+136 ASVGIAIAGFG

-154 SLKTAFEGIVNTFD
+154 SLKTAFEGIVSTFD

-177 EGFLMYLIIGF
+177 EGFLMYLVIGF

-284 NPGITLAIFH
+284 DPGITLAIFH

-370 CTEITAVEK
+370 SSEITAVEND
-379 GIHGVEALCQRIS
+379 IHGVEALCQHIS
-392 QFIVEVERAALSE
+392 QFIVDVERAALSE
-405 DTTKALASLM
+405 ETTKALASLM

-422 SSAQKTL
+422 SSAQKAL
-429 AISAVIKRRDIL
+429 AISALSRRRDVL
-441 SKPELEGQLLNYLS
+441 TKAELEGQLLNYLS
-455 VINEFMR
+455 VTNEFMR

-479 DLLDKEHHKLK
+479 DLLDKEHHKVK
-490 SALVMGATRGDI
+490 SALVMGATQGDI
-502 AVAQMADA
+502 AVTQMTDA
-510 AECMEYL
+510 TECMEYL
-517 LQIAQMWIKVFV
+517 LQIVQMWVKVFV
-529 RIQQVEDSITTVN
+529 RIQQVEDSITTAN

-557 A
+557 V

>member
-1 MESVLLVGSIIGGL
+1 
-15 GLFLLAIGMMTDG
+15 
-28 LKLAAGN
+28 
-35 SLRTLLAKWSSTPFR
+35 
-50 GVVSGA
+50 
-56 AMTALVQ
+56 
-63 SSSAVTVASLGF
+63 
-75 VNAGLLSMRHALG
+75 
-88 IVYGAN
+88 
-94 IGTTMT
+94 
-100 GWLVAMV
+100 
-107 GFKLNIQAVALPMI
+107 
-121 GVGMILKLLK
+121 
-131 PNSRL
+131 
-136 ASFGIAIAGFG
+136 
-147 LFFVGID
+147 
-154 SLKTAFEGIVNTFD
+154 
-168 LSQFKAEGV
+168 
-177 EGFLMYLIIGF
+177 
-188 VMTVLTQSS
+188 
-197 SASIALTITA
+197 
-207 ATSGMVGIYAAGAMV
+207 
-222 IGANI
+222 
-227 GTTSTAMFAS
+227 MFAS

-284 NPGITLAIFH
+284 DPGITLAIFH

-312 ASFLEQ
+312 ARFLEQ

-370 CTEITAVEK
+370 SSEITAVEND
-379 GIHGVEALCQRIS
+379 IHGVEALCQHIS
-392 QFIVEVERAALSE
+392 QFIVDVERAALSE
-405 DTTKALASLM
+405 ETTKALASLM

-422 SSAQKTL
+422 SSAQKAL
-429 AISAVIKRRDIL
+429 AISALSRRRDVL
-441 SKPELEGQLLNYLS
+441 TKAELEGQLLNYLS
-455 VINEFMR
+455 VTNEFMR

-467 QFDSSDA
+467 QFESSDA

-479 DLLDKEHHKLK
+479 DLLDKEHHKVK
-490 SALVMGATRGDI
+490 SALVMGATQGDI
-502 AVAQMADA
+502 AVTQMTDA
-510 AECMEYL
+510 TECMEYL
-517 LQIAQMWIKVFV
+517 LQIVQMWVKVFV
-529 RIQQVEDSITTVN
+529 RIQQVEDSITTAN

-550 NSKTIEG
+550 NSKTMEG

>member
-1 MESVLLVGSIIGGL
+1 MESVVLLGSIIGGL

-35 SLRTLLAKWSSTPFR
+35 ALRTLLAKWSKTPFR

-136 ASFGIAIAGFG
+136 ASVGIAIAGFG

-154 SLKTAFEGIVNTFD
+154 SLKTAFEGIVSTFD

-177 EGFLMYLIIGF
+177 EGFLMYLVIGF

-284 NPGITLAIFH
+284 DPGITLAIFH

-318 RFVSLEEEASKP
+318 RFVSLKEEASKP

-370 CTEITAVEK
+370 SSEITAVEND
-379 GIHGVEALCQRIS
+379 IHGVEALCQHIS
-392 QFIVEVERAALSE
+392 QFIVDVERAALSE
-405 DTTKALASLM
+405 ETTKALASLM

-422 SSAQKTL
+422 SSAQKAL
-429 AISAVIKRRDIL
+429 AISAVSRRRDAL
-441 SKPELEGQLLNYLS
+441 TKAELEGQLLNYLS
-455 VINEFMR
+455 VTNEFMR

-479 DLLDKEHHKLK
+479 DLLDKEHHKVK
-490 SALVMGATRGDI
+490 SALVMGATQGDI
-502 AVAQMADA
+502 AVTQMTDA
-510 AECMEYL
+510 TECMENL
-517 LQIAQMWIKVFV
+517 LQIVQMWIKVFV
-529 RIQQVEDSITTVN
+529 RIQQVEDSITTANV
-542 LIHGDSQN
+542 IHGDSQN
-550 NSKTIEG
+550 NSNTIEG

>member
-154 SLKTAFEGIVNTFD
+154 SLKTAFEGIVSTFD

-177 EGFLMYLIIGF
+177 EGFLMYLVIGF

-277 AVAEIDA
+277 EVAEIDA

-356 DRFLHVYPKLFSQQ
+356 DRFLHVYPKLFSQKSS
-370 CTEITAVEK
+370 EITAVEK

-529 RIQQVEDSITTVN
+529 RIQQVEDSITTAN

>member
-154 SLKTAFEGIVNTFD
+154 SLKTAFEGIVSTFD

-177 EGFLMYLIIGF
+177 EGFLMYLVIGF

-277 AVAEIDA
+277 EVAEIDA

-307 LNDRL
+307 LNDGL

-370 CTEITAVEK
+370 SNEITAVEK

-529 RIQQVEDSITTVN
+529 RIQQVEDSITTAN
-542 LIHGDSQN
+542 LIPGDSQN